1 MGRKHLT
8 HSQQLDKFEKS
19 INQTIQNT
27 KNRIEKW
34 KHLIDEGEEEIMSNE
49 NFKKNIRRTE

>member
-34 KHLIDEGEEEIMSNE
+34 KHLIDEGEEEIISNE